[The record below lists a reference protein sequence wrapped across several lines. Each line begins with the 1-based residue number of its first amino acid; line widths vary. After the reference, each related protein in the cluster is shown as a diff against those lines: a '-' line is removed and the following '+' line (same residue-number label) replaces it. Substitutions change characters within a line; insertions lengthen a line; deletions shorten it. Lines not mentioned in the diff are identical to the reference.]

1 MNVLELKDQILK
13 KCTNIGMSFSVDIY
27 DYAKEFNTDTTV
39 IAEILDQLERMG
51 FLKQTKCMGGYVLV
65 NLTIDAFDFIN
76 RGGFL
81 VQEEL
86 LKANIQK
93 LGLEIDLLCKELSP
107 NLLEKAHKISA
118 IGASIASALKIMA

>member
-1 MNVLELKDQILK
+1 MNVIELKDLILNK
-13 KCTNIGMSFSVDIY
+13 FTEIGMSFSVELSE
-27 DYAKEFNTDTTV
+27 YANEFNTEQTV
-39 IAEILDQLERMG
+39 IAEILDQFERLVFLRQQKYMG
-51 FLKQTKCMGGYVLV
+51 DVILV
-65 NLTIDAFDFIN
+65 NLTIDAFDFVN

-118 IGASIASALKIMA
+118 IGASIASAIKIMA